1 LTTDKDFKRLI
12 RARSRKTG
20 ESYSVARR
28 RLLAKNEGVESSLPP
43 LLRVERPE
51 HGFAVY
57 VPEHWQELPLE
68 PADAPYEVA
77 RFGYKDP
84 KGHLCMVFRDEGPLG
99 HISDIAARART
110 ALEVR
115 GFSHFVLSDVE
126 MAGREA
132 VRLDFESV
140 QKEGLWR
147 VSDYL
152 VKADN
157 LVYILGVG
165 TSEPDKDAPVFDE
178 MLRRFELTGG

>member
-1 LTTDKDFKRLI
+1 VTTDKDFKRLV

-20 ESYSVARR
+20 ESYSLARS
-28 RLLAKNEGVESSLPP
+28 RLLAKNHGPTNSLPP

-51 HGFAVY
+51 HGFAVH

-68 PADAPYEVA
+68 PADTPYEVA

-84 KGHLCMVFRDEGPLG
+84 NEHLCMVFRDEGAFG
-99 HISDIAARART
+99 HVSEIAERART
-110 ALEVR
+110 ALEAR
-115 GFSHFVLSDVE
+115 GFSHFVMSDAE

-132 VRLDFESV
+132 VRLDFDNVHGGE
-140 QKEGLWR
+140 LWS
-147 VSDYL
+147 VSDYV
-152 VKADN
+152 VKAGD

-178 MLRRFELTGG
+178 MLRRFELIAE